1 MSVYLSVTPAVSG
14 VHGADEQQ
22 KDNFGPTY
30 SVRLQF
36 TEQRRREI
44 TMKNKN
50 QLDALRND
58 LCYFNH

>member
-30 SVRLQF
+30 SVRLQVLEVEF
-36 TEQRRREI
+36 KFVREF
-44 TMKNKN
+44 
-50 QLDALRND
+50 RE
-58 LCYFNH
+58 